1 MDTKWKK
8 SKIWIGMLAF
18 FLGMTLLIY
27 NFISMLTLISNTDLR
42 QSDYQKTQEFATT
55 MSNRLEDLIGIG
67 LKGKDWMGYQ
77 YSYSDSGYRYDSYA
91 ADTVTEDSGT
101 VISEWWTSGYAGSM
115 SYEEAATEAGG
126 YSTADFNAY
135 LEELKADQNLRYAV
149 FKDGK
154 LTYTNIDGLDA
165 ENASIGMD
173 FAAWI
178 PAEEYNF
185 QLIYNKDGDGKVAME
200 KDGQTVDVY
209 GDGIYRENSRWA
221 VPGYQNFTAGDEAK
235 AIAVYLAAAKEP
247 KLYVVSGTNGTNRY
261 GGVLYRLKESLAADR
276 QRLVRSEAGLAAAL
290 LLLLLAWALRKLR
303 MAGREKIAGWT
314 GKIWIEIKLLLFF
327 AIPLCLLLTFVTEFL
342 SWSGFS
348 LEWIVYYGIQ
358 DYLPQVRDYLASH
371 LASFFSYWM
380 LSFWPLYLGVA
391 DLRRNRGRQKSIIG
405 RLRRSIRTR
414 DLKQPVQ
421 KKLVKWQRRSLIPFV
436 SFFYMNRVRR
446 LAEDLG
452 ALTEQIGAVR
462 GGDMENALSLQEDSD
477 LKAAAD
483 DLNSIQ
489 EGMEAA
495 IRERTK
501 SERMKVELV
510 ANVSHDIKTPLTS
523 IVSYVDILKQEENL
537 PEDVKDYIRVLGEK
551 SERLSAMVQDV
562 FEVSKAASGELKVN
576 LEALDFAKLLRQ
588 TLADMAES
596 IEQSSLSMRVSIPE
610 EPVEITADGQRLYRV
625 FQNLLQNALKYSL
638 PGSRVYLT
646 LMEKDG
652 NATAVMKNTSAT
664 ELGDGIDFTERFVRG
679 DKSRTDGGSGLGLSI
694 AKSFTE
700 ACGGSFRV
708 ETDADL
714 FTAVVSFTVTETQE
728 ET

>member
-358 DYLPQVRDYLASH
+358 DYLPQARDYLASH

-380 LSFWPLYLGVA
+380 LSFWPLYLGVT

-405 RLRRSIRTR
+405 RLRRSIRAR

-462 GGDMENALSLQEDSD
+462 GGDMENALSLPEDSD

-576 LEALDFAKLLRQ
+576 LETLDFAKLLRQ
-588 TLADMAES
+588 TLADMAEP

-646 LMEKDG
+646 LVEKDG

-714 FTAVVSFTVTETQE
+714 FTAVVSFAVTETQE

>member
-1 MDTKWKK
+1 
-8 SKIWIGMLAF
+8 MLAF

-358 DYLPQVRDYLASH
+358 DYLPQARDYLASH

-380 LSFWPLYLGVA
+380 LSFWPLYLGVT

-405 RLRRSIRTR
+405 RLRRSIRAR

-462 GGDMENALSLQEDSD
+462 GGDMENALSLPEDSD

-576 LEALDFAKLLRQ
+576 LETLDFAKLLRQ
-588 TLADMAES
+588 TLADMAEP

-646 LMEKDG
+646 LVEKDG

-714 FTAVVSFTVTETQE
+714 FTAVVSFAVTETQE

>member
-247 KLYVVSGTNGTNRY
+247 KLYVVGGTNRTNQY

-290 LLLLLAWALRKLR
+290 LLLLLAWALRKMR
-303 MAGREKIAGWT
+303 MAGRKKIAGWT

-700 ACGGSFRV
+700 ACGGNFRV

>member
-1 MDTKWKK
+1 
-8 SKIWIGMLAF
+8 MLAF

-185 QLIYNKDGDGKVAME
+185 QLIYNKNGDGKVAME

-247 KLYVVSGTNGTNRY
+247 KLYVVSGTNGTKRY

-290 LLLLLAWALRKLR
+290 LLLLLAWALRKMR

-348 LEWIVYYGIQ
+348 LEWIAYYGIQ
-358 DYLPQVRDYLASH
+358 DYLPQARDYLASH
-371 LASFFSYWM
+371 LDGFFSCWM
-380 LSFWPLYLGVA
+380 LSFWPLYLGVT

-452 ALTEQIGAVR
+452 ALTEQIRAVR
-462 GGDMENALSLQEDSD
+462 GGDMENALSLPEDSD

-588 TLADMAES
+588 TLADMTEP

-646 LMEKDG
+646 LVEKDG

-714 FTAVVSFTVTETQE
+714 FTAVVSFAVTETQE

>member
-1 MDTKWKK
+1 
-8 SKIWIGMLAF
+8 MLAF

-91 ADTVTEDSGT
+91 ADTV
-101 VISEWWTSGYAGSM
+101 ISEWWTSGYAGSM

-135 LEELKADQNLRYAV
+135 LEEMKADQNLRYAV

-185 QLIYNKDGDGKVAME
+185 QLTYNKDGDGKVAME

-290 LLLLLAWALRKLR
+290 LLLLLAWALRKMR
-303 MAGREKIAGWT
+303 MADREKIAGWT

-358 DYLPQVRDYLASH
+358 DYLPQARDYLASH
-371 LASFFSYWM
+371 LDGFFSCWM
-380 LSFWPLYLGVA
+380 LSFWPLYLGVT

-462 GGDMENALSLQEDSD
+462 GGDMGNALSLPEDSD

-537 PEDVKDYIRVLGEK
+537 PEDVRDYIRVLGEK

-588 TLADMAES
+588 TLADMAEP

-646 LMEKDG
+646 LVEKDG

-700 ACGGSFRV
+700 ACGGSFHV

-714 FTAVVSFTVTETQE
+714 FTAVVSFGVTDNKKEA
-728 ET
+728 

>member
-1 MDTKWKK
+1 
-8 SKIWIGMLAF
+8 MLAF

-91 ADTVTEDSGT
+91 ADTA
-101 VISEWWTSGYAGSM
+101 ISEWWTSGYAGSM

-135 LEELKADQNLRYAV
+135 LEEMKADQNLRYAV

-261 GGVLYRLKESLAADR
+261 GGVLYRLKESLATDR
-276 QRLVRSEAGLAAAL
+276 QRLVRSEAGLAVAL
-290 LLLLLAWALRKLR
+290 LLLLLAWALRKMR
-303 MAGREKIAGWT
+303 MADREKIAGWT

-358 DYLPQVRDYLASH
+358 DYLPQARDYLASH
-371 LASFFSYWM
+371 LDGFFGCWM
-380 LSFWPLYLGVA
+380 LSFWLLYLGVT

-462 GGDMENALSLQEDSD
+462 GGDMGNALSLPEDSD

-551 SERLSAMVQDV
+551 SARLSAMVQDV

-588 TLADMAES
+588 TLADMAEP

-610 EPVEITADGQRLYRV
+610 KPVEITADGQRLYRV

-646 LMEKDG
+646 LVEKDG

-700 ACGGSFRV
+700 ACGGSFHV

-714 FTAVVSFTVTETQE
+714 FTAVVSFGVTDNKKEA
-728 ET
+728 

>member
-1 MDTKWKK
+1 
-8 SKIWIGMLAF
+8 MLAF

-91 ADTVTEDSGT
+91 ADTV
-101 VISEWWTSGYAGSM
+101 ISEWWTSGYAGSM

-135 LEELKADQNLRYAV
+135 LEEMKADQNLRYAV

-290 LLLLLAWALRKLR
+290 LLLLLAWALRKMR
-303 MAGREKIAGWT
+303 MADREKIAGWT

-358 DYLPQVRDYLASH
+358 DYLPQARDYLASH
-371 LASFFSYWM
+371 LDGFFSCWM
-380 LSFWPLYLGVA
+380 LSFWPLYLGVT

-462 GGDMENALSLQEDSD
+462 GGDMGNALSLPEDSD

-588 TLADMAES
+588 TLADMAEP

-646 LMEKDG
+646 LVEKDG

-700 ACGGSFRV
+700 ACGGSFHV

-714 FTAVVSFTVTETQE
+714 FTAVVSFGVTETQE

>member
-91 ADTVTEDSGT
+91 ADTV
-101 VISEWWTSGYAGSM
+101 ISEWWTSGYAGSM

-135 LEELKADQNLRYAV
+135 LEEMKADQNLRYAV

-276 QRLVRSEAGLAAAL
+276 QQLARSKAGLAAAL
-290 LLLLLAWALRKLR
+290 LLLLLAWMFRKPR
-303 MAGREKIAGWT
+303 RAGREIIARWT

-358 DYLPQVRDYLASH
+358 DYLPQARDYLASH
-371 LASFFSYWM
+371 LDGFFSCWM
-380 LSFWPLYLGVA
+380 LSFWPLYLGVT

-452 ALTEQIGAVR
+452 ALTEQIRAVR
-462 GGDMENALSLQEDSD
+462 GGDMGNALSLPEDSD

-588 TLADMAES
+588 TLADMAEP

-646 LMEKDG
+646 LVEKDG

-700 ACGGSFRV
+700 ACGGSFHV

-714 FTAVVSFTVTETQE
+714 FTAVVSFGVTDNKKEA
-728 ET
+728 

>member
-1 MDTKWKK
+1 
-8 SKIWIGMLAF
+8 MLVF

-135 LEELKADQNLRYAV
+135 LEEMKADQNLRYAV

-165 ENASIGMD
+165 KNASIGMD

-290 LLLLLAWALRKLR
+290 LLLLLAWALRKMR

-462 GGDMENALSLQEDSD
+462 GGDMENALSLPEDSD

-588 TLADMAES
+588 TLADMVES

-646 LMEKDG
+646 LVEKDG

>member
-1 MDTKWKK
+1 
-8 SKIWIGMLAF
+8 MLAF

-185 QLIYNKDGDGKVAME
+185 QLLYNKDGDGKVAME

-290 LLLLLAWALRKLR
+290 LLLLLAWALRKMR

-314 GKIWIEIKLLLFF
+314 GKIWIEIKLLLFL

-358 DYLPQVRDYLASH
+358 DYLPQARDYLASH

-380 LSFWPLYLGVA
+380 LSFWPLYLGVT

-462 GGDMENALSLQEDSD
+462 GGDMENALSLPEDSD

-588 TLADMAES
+588 TLADMVES

-646 LMEKDG
+646 LVEKDG

>member
-209 GDGIYRENSRWA
+209 GDGIYRETSRWA

-290 LLLLLAWALRKLR
+290 LLLLLAWALRKMR
-303 MAGREKIAGWT
+303 RAGREKIAGWT

-358 DYLPQVRDYLASH
+358 DYLPQARDYLASH

-380 LSFWPLYLGVA
+380 LSFWPLYLGVT

-436 SFFYMNRVRR
+436 SFFYMTRVRR

-462 GGDMENALSLQEDSD
+462 GGDMENALSLPEDSD

-588 TLADMAES
+588 TLADMAEP

-646 LMEKDG
+646 LVEKDG

-679 DKSRTDGGSGLGLSI
+679 DKNRTDGGSGLGLSI

-714 FTAVVSFTVTETQE
+714 FTAVVSFGVTETQE

>member
-1 MDTKWKK
+1 MFTYW
-8 SKIWIGMLAF
+8 
-18 FLGMTLLIY
+18 FLI
-27 NFISMLTLISNTDLR
+27 
-42 QSDYQKTQEFATT
+42 
-55 MSNRLEDLIGIG
+55 
-67 LKGKDWMGYQ
+67 
-77 YSYSDSGYRYDSYA
+77 
-91 ADTVTEDSGT
+91 
-101 VISEWWTSGYAGSM
+101 
-115 SYEEAATEAGG
+115 
-126 YSTADFNAY
+126 
-135 LEELKADQNLRYAV
+135 
-149 FKDGK
+149 
-154 LTYTNIDGLDA
+154 
-165 ENASIGMD
+165 
-173 FAAWI
+173 
-178 PAEEYNF
+178 
-185 QLIYNKDGDGKVAME
+185 
-200 KDGQTVDVY
+200 
-209 GDGIYRENSRWA
+209 
-221 VPGYQNFTAGDEAK
+221 
-235 AIAVYLAAAKEP
+235 
-247 KLYVVSGTNGTNRY
+247 
-261 GGVLYRLKESLAADR
+261 
-276 QRLVRSEAGLAAAL
+276 
-290 LLLLLAWALRKLR
+290 
-303 MAGREKIAGWT
+303 
-314 GKIWIEIKLLLFF
+314 
-327 AIPLCLLLTFVTEFL
+327 
-342 SWSGFS
+342 
-348 LEWIVYYGIQ
+348 
-358 DYLPQVRDYLASH
+358 
-371 LASFFSYWM
+371 
-380 LSFWPLYLGVA
+380 FWPLYLGVT
-391 DLRRNRGRQKSIIG
+391 DLRRNKGQQKSVIG

-452 ALTEQIGAVR
+452 ALTEQIRAVR
-462 GGDMENALSLQEDSD
+462 GGDMGNALSLPEDSD

-588 TLADMAES
+588 TLADMAEP

-646 LMEKDG
+646 LVEKYG

-700 ACGGSFRV
+700 ACGGSFHV

-714 FTAVVSFTVTETQE
+714 FTAVVSFGVTDNKKEA
-728 ET
+728 

>member
-1 MDTKWKK
+1 
-8 SKIWIGMLAF
+8 MLAF

-290 LLLLLAWALRKLR
+290 LLLLLAWALRKMR

-462 GGDMENALSLQEDSD
+462 GGDMENALSLPEDSD

-646 LMEKDG
+646 LVEKDG

>member
-91 ADTVTEDSGT
+91 ADTV
-101 VISEWWTSGYAGSM
+101 ISEWWTSGYAGSM

-135 LEELKADQNLRYAV
+135 LEEMKADQNLRYAV

-290 LLLLLAWALRKLR
+290 LLLLLAWMFRKPR
-303 MAGREKIAGWT
+303 RAGREIIARWT
-314 GKIWIEIKLLLFF
+314 GKIWLEIKLLIFLVL
-327 AIPLCLLLTFVTEFL
+327 PLCLLLTFVTEFL

-358 DYLPQVRDYLASH
+358 DYLPQARDYLASH
-371 LASFFSYWM
+371 LDGFFSCWM
-380 LSFWPLYLGVA
+380 LSFWPLYLGVT

-462 GGDMENALSLQEDSD
+462 GGDMGNALSLPEDSD

-610 EPVEITADGQRLYRV
+610 EPVEITSDGQRLYRV

-646 LMEKDG
+646 LVEKDG

-700 ACGGSFRV
+700 ACGGSFHV

-714 FTAVVSFTVTETQE
+714 FTAVVSFGVTDNKKEA
-728 ET
+728 

>member
-1 MDTKWKK
+1 
-8 SKIWIGMLAF
+8 MLAF

-91 ADTVTEDSGT
+91 ADTV
-101 VISEWWTSGYAGSM
+101 ISEWWTSGYAGSM

-135 LEELKADQNLRYAV
+135 LEEMKADQNLRYAV

-290 LLLLLAWALRKLR
+290 LLLLLAWMFRKPR
-303 MAGREKIAGWT
+303 RAGREIIARWT

-358 DYLPQVRDYLASH
+358 DYLPQARDYLASH
-371 LASFFSYWM
+371 LDGFFSCWM
-380 LSFWPLYLGVA
+380 LSFWPLYLGVT

-436 SFFYMNRVRR
+436 SIFYMNRVRR

-462 GGDMENALSLQEDSD
+462 GGDMGNALSLPEDSD

-588 TLADMAES
+588 TLADMAEP

-646 LMEKDG
+646 LVEKDG

-700 ACGGSFRV
+700 ACGGSFHV

-714 FTAVVSFTVTETQE
+714 FTAVVSFGVTDNKKEA
-728 ET
+728 

>member
-154 LTYTNIDGLDA
+154 LTYTNIDGLGA

-247 KLYVVSGTNGTNRY
+247 KLYVVSGTNGTKRY

-290 LLLLLAWALRKLR
+290 LLLLLAWALRKMR
-303 MAGREKIAGWT
+303 RAGREKIAGWT

-358 DYLPQVRDYLASH
+358 DYLPQARDYLASH

-380 LSFWPLYLGVA
+380 LSFWPLYLGVT

-462 GGDMENALSLQEDSD
+462 GGDMENALFLPEDSD

-588 TLADMAES
+588 TLADMAEP

-610 EPVEITADGQRLYRV
+610 EPVMITADGQRMYRV

-646 LMEKDG
+646 LVEKDG

-714 FTAVVSFTVTETQE
+714 FTAVVSFAVTETQE

>member
-91 ADTVTEDSGT
+91 ADT

-290 LLLLLAWALRKLR
+290 LLLLLAWMFRKPR
-303 MAGREKIAGWT
+303 RAGREIIARWT
-314 GKIWIEIKLLLFF
+314 GKIWLEIKLLIFLVLP
-327 AIPLCLLLTFVTEFL
+327 ICLLLILINEFL

-358 DYLPQVRDYLASH
+358 DYLPQAQDYLASH
-371 LASFFSYWM
+371 LDGFFSCWM
-380 LSFWPLYLGVA
+380 LSFWPLYLGVT
-391 DLRRNRGRQKSIIG
+391 DLCRNRGRQKSIIG

-462 GGDMENALSLQEDSD
+462 GGDMENALSLPEDSD

-646 LMEKDG
+646 LVEKDG

>member
-91 ADTVTEDSGT
+91 ADTV
-101 VISEWWTSGYAGSM
+101 ISEWWTSGYAGSM

-135 LEELKADQNLRYAV
+135 LEEMKADQNLRYAV

-261 GGVLYRLKESLAADR
+261 GGILYRLKESLAAER
-276 QRLVRSEAGLAAAL
+276 QQLARSKAGLAAAL
-290 LLLLLAWALRKLR
+290 LLLLLAWMFRKPR
-303 MAGREKIAGWT
+303 RAGREIIARWT

-358 DYLPQVRDYLASH
+358 DYLPQARDYLASH
-371 LASFFSYWM
+371 LDGFFSCWM
-380 LSFWPLYLGVA
+380 LSFWPLYLGVT

-462 GGDMENALSLQEDSD
+462 GGDMGNALSLPEDSD

-523 IVSYVDILKQEENL
+523 IVSYVEILKQEENL

-588 TLADMAES
+588 TLADMAEP

-646 LMEKDG
+646 LVEKDG

-700 ACGGSFRV
+700 ACGGSFHV

-714 FTAVVSFTVTETQE
+714 FTAVVSFGVTDNKKEA
-728 ET
+728 

>member
-1 MDTKWKK
+1 
-8 SKIWIGMLAF
+8 MLAF

-67 LKGKDWMGYQ
+67 LEGKDWMGYQ

-91 ADTVTEDSGT
+91 ADT

-135 LEELKADQNLRYAV
+135 LEEMKADQNLRYAV

-276 QRLVRSEAGLAAAL
+276 QQLARSKAGLAAAL
-290 LLLLLAWALRKLR
+290 LLLLLAWMFRKPR
-303 MAGREKIAGWT
+303 RAGREIIARWT

-358 DYLPQVRDYLASH
+358 DYLPQARDYLASH
-371 LASFFSYWM
+371 LDGFFSCWM
-380 LSFWPLYLGVA
+380 LSFWPLYLGVT

-452 ALTEQIGAVR
+452 ALTEQIRAVR
-462 GGDMENALSLQEDSD
+462 GGDMGNALSLPEDSD

-588 TLADMAES
+588 TLADMAEP

-646 LMEKDG
+646 LVEKDG

-700 ACGGSFRV
+700 ACGGSFHV

-714 FTAVVSFTVTETQE
+714 FTAVVSFGVTDNKKEA
-728 ET
+728 

>member
-1 MDTKWKK
+1 M
-8 SKIWIGMLAF
+8 F
-18 FLGMTLLIY
+18 
-27 NFISMLTLISNTDLR
+27 
-42 QSDYQKTQEFATT
+42 
-55 MSNRLEDLIGIG
+55 
-67 LKGKDWMGYQ
+67 
-77 YSYSDSGYRYDSYA
+77 
-91 ADTVTEDSGT
+91 
-101 VISEWWTSGYAGSM
+101 
-115 SYEEAATEAGG
+115 
-126 YSTADFNAY
+126 
-135 LEELKADQNLRYAV
+135 
-149 FKDGK
+149 
-154 LTYTNIDGLDA
+154 
-165 ENASIGMD
+165 
-173 FAAWI
+173 
-178 PAEEYNF
+178 
-185 QLIYNKDGDGKVAME
+185 
-200 KDGQTVDVY
+200 
-209 GDGIYRENSRWA
+209 
-221 VPGYQNFTAGDEAK
+221 
-235 AIAVYLAAAKEP
+235 
-247 KLYVVSGTNGTNRY
+247 
-261 GGVLYRLKESLAADR
+261 
-276 QRLVRSEAGLAAAL
+276 
-290 LLLLLAWALRKLR
+290 RKPR
-303 MAGREKIAGWT
+303 RAGREIIARWT
-314 GKIWIEIKLLLFF
+314 GKIWLEIKLLIFLVLP
-327 AIPLCLLLTFVTEFL
+327 ICLLLILINEFL

-358 DYLPQVRDYLASH
+358 DYLPQARDYLASH
-371 LASFFSYWM
+371 LDGFFSCWM
-380 LSFWPLYLGVA
+380 LSFWPLYLGVT

-452 ALTEQIGAVR
+452 ALTEQIRAVR
-462 GGDMENALSLQEDSD
+462 GGDMGNALSLPEDSD

-588 TLADMAES
+588 TLADMAEP

-646 LMEKDG
+646 LVEKDG

-700 ACGGSFRV
+700 ACGGSFHV

-714 FTAVVSFTVTETQE
+714 FTAVVSFGVTDNKKEA
-728 ET
+728 

>member
-1 MDTKWKK
+1 
-8 SKIWIGMLAF
+8 MLAF

-27 NFISMLTLISNTDLR
+27 NFISMLTLISNMDLR

-290 LLLLLAWALRKLR
+290 LLLLLAWALRKMR
-303 MAGREKIAGWT
+303 RAGREKIAGWT

-358 DYLPQVRDYLASH
+358 DYLPQARDYLASH

-380 LSFWPLYLGVA
+380 LSFWPLYLGVT

-462 GGDMENALSLQEDSD
+462 GGDMENALSLPEDSD

-588 TLADMAES
+588 TLADMAEP

-610 EPVEITADGQRLYRV
+610 EPVEITADGQRMYRV

-646 LMEKDG
+646 LVEKDG

-714 FTAVVSFTVTETQE
+714 FTAVVSFAVTETQE

>member
-1 MDTKWKK
+1 
-8 SKIWIGMLAF
+8 MLAF

-91 ADTVTEDSGT
+91 ADTV
-101 VISEWWTSGYAGSM
+101 ISEWWTSGYAGSM

-135 LEELKADQNLRYAV
+135 LEEMKADQNLRYAV

-290 LLLLLAWALRKLR
+290 LLLLLAWMFRKPR
-303 MAGREKIAGWT
+303 RAGREIIARWT

-358 DYLPQVRDYLASH
+358 DYLPQARDYLASH
-371 LASFFSYWM
+371 LDGFFSCWM
-380 LSFWPLYLGVA
+380 LSFWPLYLGVT
-391 DLRRNRGRQKSIIG
+391 DLRRNRGRQTSIIG

-436 SFFYMNRVRR
+436 SIFYMNRVRR

-462 GGDMENALSLQEDSD
+462 GGDMGNALSLPEDSD

-588 TLADMAES
+588 TLADMAEP

-646 LMEKDG
+646 LVEKDG

-700 ACGGSFRV
+700 ACGGSFHV

-714 FTAVVSFTVTETQE
+714 FTAVVSFGVTDNKKEA
-728 ET
+728 

>member
-1 MDTKWKK
+1 
-8 SKIWIGMLAF
+8 MLAF

-209 GDGIYRENSRWA
+209 GDGIYRETSRWA

-358 DYLPQVRDYLASH
+358 DYLPQARDYLASH

-380 LSFWPLYLGVA
+380 LSFWPLYLGVT

-452 ALTEQIGAVR
+452 ALTEQIRAVR
-462 GGDMENALSLQEDSD
+462 GGDMGNALSLPEDSD

-588 TLADMAES
+588 TLADMAEP

-646 LMEKDG
+646 LVEKDG

-700 ACGGSFRV
+700 ACGGSFHV

-714 FTAVVSFTVTETQE
+714 FTAVVSFGVTDNKKEA
-728 ET
+728 

>member
-209 GDGIYRENSRWA
+209 GDGIYRETSRWA

-261 GGVLYRLKESLAADR
+261 GGVLYCLKESLAADR

-358 DYLPQVRDYLASH
+358 DYLPQARDYLASH

-380 LSFWPLYLGVA
+380 LSFWPLYLGVT

-452 ALTEQIGAVR
+452 ALTEQIRAVR
-462 GGDMENALSLQEDSD
+462 GGDMGNALSLPEDSD

-588 TLADMAES
+588 TLADMAEP

-646 LMEKDG
+646 LVEKDG

-700 ACGGSFRV
+700 ACGGSFHV

-714 FTAVVSFTVTETQE
+714 FTAVVSFGVTDNKKEA
-728 ET
+728 

>member
-1 MDTKWKK
+1 
-8 SKIWIGMLAF
+8 MLAF

-209 GDGIYRENSRWA
+209 GDGIYRETSRWA

-261 GGVLYRLKESLAADR
+261 GGVLYCLKESLAADR

-358 DYLPQVRDYLASH
+358 DYLPQARDYLASH

-380 LSFWPLYLGVA
+380 LSFWPLYLGVT

-452 ALTEQIGAVR
+452 ALTEQIRAVR
-462 GGDMENALSLQEDSD
+462 GGDMGNALSLPEDSD

-588 TLADMAES
+588 TLADMAEP

-646 LMEKDG
+646 LVEKDG

-700 ACGGSFRV
+700 ACGGSFHV

-714 FTAVVSFTVTETQE
+714 FTAVVSFGVTDNKKEA
-728 ET
+728 

>member
-91 ADTVTEDSGT
+91 ADTV
-101 VISEWWTSGYAGSM
+101 ISEWWTSGYAGSM

-135 LEELKADQNLRYAV
+135 LEEMKADQNLRYAV

-290 LLLLLAWALRKLR
+290 LLLLLAWMFRKPR
-303 MAGREKIAGWT
+303 RAGREIIARWT
-314 GKIWIEIKLLLFF
+314 GKIWLEIKLLIFLVLP
-327 AIPLCLLLTFVTEFL
+327 ICLLLILINEFL

-358 DYLPQVRDYLASH
+358 DYLPQARDYLASH
-371 LASFFSYWM
+371 LDGFFSCWM
-380 LSFWPLYLGVA
+380 LSFWPLYLGVT

-452 ALTEQIGAVR
+452 ALTEQIRAVR
-462 GGDMENALSLQEDSD
+462 GGDMGNALSLPEDSD

-588 TLADMAES
+588 TLADMAS
-596 IEQSSLSMRVSIPE
+596 PSAIIGQIVSAAGSSGSSSTMRTSFLSPVS
-610 EPVEITADGQRLYRV
+610 V
-625 FQNLLQNALKYSL
+625 
-638 PGSRVYLT
+638 
-646 LMEKDG
+646 
-652 NATAVMKNTSAT
+652 
-664 ELGDGIDFTERFVRG
+664 
-679 DKSRTDGGSGLGLSI
+679 
-694 AKSFTE
+694 
-700 ACGGSFRV
+700 C
-708 ETDADL
+708 
-714 FTAVVSFTVTETQE
+714 
-728 ET
+728 

>member
-1 MDTKWKK
+1 
-8 SKIWIGMLAF
+8 MLAF

-185 QLIYNKDGDGKVAME
+185 QLIYNKNGDGKVAME

-290 LLLLLAWALRKLR
+290 LLLLLAWALRKMR

-348 LEWIVYYGIQ
+348 LEWIAYYGIQ
-358 DYLPQVRDYLASH
+358 DYLPQARDYLASH
-371 LASFFSYWM
+371 LDGFFSCWM
-380 LSFWPLYLGVA
+380 LSFWPLYLGVT

-452 ALTEQIGAVR
+452 ALTEQIRAVR
-462 GGDMENALSLQEDSD
+462 GGDMENALSLPEDSD

-588 TLADMAES
+588 TLADMTEP

-646 LMEKDG
+646 LVEKDG

-714 FTAVVSFTVTETQE
+714 FTAVVSFAVTETQE

>member
-67 LKGKDWMGYQ
+67 LEGKDWMGYQ

-91 ADTVTEDSGT
+91 ADT

-135 LEELKADQNLRYAV
+135 LEEMKADQNLRYAV

-276 QRLVRSEAGLAAAL
+276 QQLARSKAGLAAAL
-290 LLLLLAWALRKLR
+290 LLLLLAWMFRKPR
-303 MAGREKIAGWT
+303 RAGREIIARWT

-358 DYLPQVRDYLASH
+358 DYLPQARDYLASH
-371 LASFFSYWM
+371 LDGFFSCWM
-380 LSFWPLYLGVA
+380 LSFWPLYLGVT

-452 ALTEQIGAVR
+452 ALTEQIRAVR
-462 GGDMENALSLQEDSD
+462 GGDMGNALSLPEDSD

-588 TLADMAES
+588 TLADMAEP

-646 LMEKDG
+646 LVEKDG

-700 ACGGSFRV
+700 ACGGSFHV

-714 FTAVVSFTVTETQE
+714 FTAVVSFGVTDNKKEA
-728 ET
+728 

>member
-1 MDTKWKK
+1 
-8 SKIWIGMLAF
+8 MLAF
-18 FLGMTLLIY
+18 FLGITLLIY

-67 LKGKDWMGYQ
+67 LKGKDWIGYQ

-126 YSTADFNAY
+126 YSAADFNAY
-135 LEELKADQNLRYAV
+135 LEEMKADQNLRYAV

-290 LLLLLAWALRKLR
+290 LLLLLAWALRKMR
-303 MAGREKIAGWT
+303 MAGREKIAGWI

-358 DYLPQVRDYLASH
+358 DYLPQARDYLASH

-380 LSFWPLYLGVA
+380 LSFWPLYLGVT

-436 SFFYMNRVRR
+436 SFFYMKRVRR

-462 GGDMENALSLQEDSD
+462 GGDMENALSLPEDSD

-588 TLADMAES
+588 TLADMAEP

-646 LMEKDG
+646 LVEKDG

>member
-1 MDTKWKK
+1 
-8 SKIWIGMLAF
+8 MLAF

-91 ADTVTEDSGT
+91 ADTV
-101 VISEWWTSGYAGSM
+101 ISEWWTSGYAGSM

-135 LEELKADQNLRYAV
+135 LEEMKADQNLRYAV

-261 GGVLYRLKESLAADR
+261 GGILYRLKESLAAER
-276 QRLVRSEAGLAAAL
+276 QQLARSKAGLAAAL
-290 LLLLLAWALRKLR
+290 LLLLLAWMFRKPR
-303 MAGREKIAGWT
+303 RAGREIIARWT

-358 DYLPQVRDYLASH
+358 DYLPQARDYLASH
-371 LASFFSYWM
+371 LDGFFSCWM
-380 LSFWPLYLGVA
+380 LSFWPLYLGVT

-462 GGDMENALSLQEDSD
+462 GGDMGNALSLPEDSD

-523 IVSYVDILKQEENL
+523 IVSYVEILKQEENL

-588 TLADMAES
+588 TLADMAEP

-646 LMEKDG
+646 LVEKDG

-700 ACGGSFRV
+700 ACGGSFHV

-714 FTAVVSFTVTETQE
+714 FTAVVSFGVTDNKKEA
-728 ET
+728 

>member
-1 MDTKWKK
+1 
-8 SKIWIGMLAF
+8 MLAF

-200 KDGQTVDVY
+200 KNGQTVDVY

-235 AIAVYLAAAKEP
+235 AIAIYLAAAKEP

-290 LLLLLAWALRKLR
+290 LLLLLAWALRKMR

-405 RLRRSIRTR
+405 RLRRSIQTR

-462 GGDMENALSLQEDSD
+462 GGDMENALSLPEDSD

-588 TLADMAES
+588 TLADMAEP

-646 LMEKDG
+646 LVEKDG

-714 FTAVVSFTVTETQE
+714 FTAVVSFAVTETQE

>member
-1 MDTKWKK
+1 
-8 SKIWIGMLAF
+8 MLAF

-91 ADTVTEDSGT
+91 ADTGTEDRGT

-247 KLYVVSGTNGTNRY
+247 KLYVVSGTNGTKRY

-290 LLLLLAWALRKLR
+290 LLLLLAWALRKMR
-303 MAGREKIAGWT
+303 RAGREKIAGWT

-358 DYLPQVRDYLASH
+358 DYLPQARDSLASH

-380 LSFWPLYLGVA
+380 LSFWPLYLGVT

-462 GGDMENALSLQEDSD
+462 GGDMENALSLPEDSD

-588 TLADMAES
+588 PLADIAEP
-596 IEQSSLSMRVSIPE
+596 IEQSILSMRVSIPE

-646 LMEKDG
+646 LVEKDG

-714 FTAVVSFTVTETQE
+714 FTAVVSFAVTETQE

>member
-1 MDTKWKK
+1 
-8 SKIWIGMLAF
+8 MLAF

-91 ADTVTEDSGT
+91 ADTV
-101 VISEWWTSGYAGSM
+101 ISEWWTSGYAGSM

-135 LEELKADQNLRYAV
+135 LEEMKADQNLRYAV

-276 QRLVRSEAGLAAAL
+276 QQLARSKAGLAAAL
-290 LLLLLAWALRKLR
+290 LLLLLAWMFRKPR
-303 MAGREKIAGWT
+303 RAGREIIARWT

-358 DYLPQVRDYLASH
+358 DYLPQARDYLASH
-371 LASFFSYWM
+371 LDGFFSCWM
-380 LSFWPLYLGVA
+380 LSFWPLYLGVT

-462 GGDMENALSLQEDSD
+462 GGDMGNALSLPEDSD

-588 TLADMAES
+588 TLADMAEP

-700 ACGGSFRV
+700 ACGGSFHV

-714 FTAVVSFTVTETQE
+714 FTAVVSFGVTDNKKEA
-728 ET
+728 

>member
-1 MDTKWKK
+1 
-8 SKIWIGMLAF
+8 MLAF

-165 ENASIGMD
+165 KNASIGMD

-185 QLIYNKDGDGKVAME
+185 QLIYNKNGDGKVAME

-303 MAGREKIAGWT
+303 MAGREKIAGWI

-358 DYLPQVRDYLASH
+358 DYLPQARDHLASH
-371 LASFFSYWM
+371 LDGFFSCWM
-380 LSFWPLYLGVA
+380 LSFWPLYLGVT

-452 ALTEQIGAVR
+452 ALTEQIRAVR
-462 GGDMENALSLQEDSD
+462 GGDMGNALSLPEDSD

-588 TLADMAES
+588 TLADMAEP

-646 LMEKDG
+646 LVGKDG

-714 FTAVVSFTVTETQE
+714 FTAVVSFAVTETQE

>member
-91 ADTVTEDSGT
+91 ADTV
-101 VISEWWTSGYAGSM
+101 ISEWWTSGYAGSM

-135 LEELKADQNLRYAV
+135 LEEMKADQNLRYAV

-290 LLLLLAWALRKLR
+290 LLLLLAWMFRKPR
-303 MAGREKIAGWT
+303 RAGREIIARWT

-358 DYLPQVRDYLASH
+358 DYLPQARDYLASH
-371 LASFFSYWM
+371 LDGFFSCWM
-380 LSFWPLYLGVA
+380 LSFWPLYLGVT

-436 SFFYMNRVRR
+436 SIFYMNRVRR

-462 GGDMENALSLQEDSD
+462 GGDMGNALSLPEDSD

-588 TLADMAES
+588 TLADMAEP

-646 LMEKDG
+646 LVEKDG

-700 ACGGSFRV
+700 ACGGSFHV

-714 FTAVVSFTVTETQE
+714 FTAVVSFGVTDNKKEA
-728 ET
+728 

>member
-91 ADTVTEDSGT
+91 ADTV
-101 VISEWWTSGYAGSM
+101 ISEWWTSGYAGSM

-135 LEELKADQNLRYAV
+135 LEEMKADQNLRYAV

-290 LLLLLAWALRKLR
+290 LLLLLAWALRKMR
-303 MAGREKIAGWT
+303 MADREKIAGWT

-358 DYLPQVRDYLASH
+358 DYLPQARDYLASH
-371 LASFFSYWM
+371 LDGFFSCWM
-380 LSFWPLYLGVA
+380 LSFWPLYLGVT

-462 GGDMENALSLQEDSD
+462 GGDMGNALSLPEDSD

-588 TLADMAES
+588 TLADMAEP

-646 LMEKDG
+646 LVEKDG

-700 ACGGSFRV
+700 ACGGSFHV

-714 FTAVVSFTVTETQE
+714 FTAVVSFGVTDNKKEA
-728 ET
+728 

>member
-67 LKGKDWMGYQ
+67 LRGKDWMGYQ
-77 YSYSDSGYRYDSYA
+77 YSYSDSGYRYDFYA

-101 VISEWWTSGYAGSM
+101 VISEWWTPDYSGSV

-126 YSTADFNAY
+126 YSTANFNAY
-135 LEELKADQNLRYAV
+135 LEEMKADQNLRYAV

-154 LTYTNIDGLDA
+154 LIYTNIDGLDA

-185 QLIYNKDGDGKVAME
+185 QLTYNKDGDGKVAME

-221 VPGYQNFTAGDEAK
+221 VPGYQNFTVGDEAK
-235 AIAVYLAAAKEP
+235 AIVVYLAAAKAP

-261 GGVLYRLKESLAADR
+261 GGVLYRLKESLAAER
-276 QRLVRSEAGLAAAL
+276 QQLARSKAGLAAAL
-290 LLLLLAWALRKLR
+290 LLLLLAWMFRKPR
-303 MAGREKIAGWT
+303 RAGREIIARWT
-314 GKIWIEIKLLLFF
+314 GKIWLEIKLLIFLVLP
-327 AIPLCLLLTFVTEFL
+327 ICLLLILINEFL
-342 SWSGFS
+342 TWSSFS
-348 LEWIVYYGIQ
+348 PGWVVYYGIE
-358 DYLPQVRDYLASH
+358 DYAPEALDYLAFNRNGIFTC
-371 LASFFSYWM
+371 LF
-380 LSFWPLYLGVA
+380 LIFWPLYLGIT
-391 DLRRNRGRQKSIIG
+391 DLRRNQGQQKIVMG
-405 RLRRSIRTR
+405 RLRRSISTR
-414 DLKQPVQ
+414 ELEQPVQ

-436 SFFYMNRVRR
+436 GFFYVGKVHR

-462 GGDMENALSLQEDSD
+462 GGDMGNALSLPEDSD
-477 LKAAAD
+477 LKAAAE

-562 FEVSKAASGELKVN
+562 FEVSKAASGELQVKP
-576 LEALDFAKLLRQ
+576 EKLDFAKLLRQ
-588 TLADMAES
+588 TLADMAEP
-596 IEQSSLSMRVSIPE
+596 IEQSGLSMRVSISE
-610 EPVEITADGQRLYRV
+610 EPVMITADGQRMYRV

-646 LMEKDG
+646 LVEKDG

-714 FTAVVSFTVTETQE
+714 FTAVVSFAVTENKKE
-728 ET
+728 A